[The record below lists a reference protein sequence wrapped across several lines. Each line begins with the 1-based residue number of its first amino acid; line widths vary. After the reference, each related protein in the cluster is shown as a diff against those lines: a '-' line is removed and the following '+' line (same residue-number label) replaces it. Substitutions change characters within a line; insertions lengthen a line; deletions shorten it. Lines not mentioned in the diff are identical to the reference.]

1 MLKLLRALLPFGLLL
16 AATPFLV
23 PHLAELKTLGPLP
36 FALCYALALVGG
48 LPCLML
54 ALGAGALLGPAAGLA
69 AVLLG
74 ELLGSSACYAAGRF
88 LGGDSVR
95 TWAAEHPKLQWV
107 EPLLAREGGFVVAV
121 LHLIPVLPF
130 NLISYACGLLRM
142 RFPGFLLGTGVGVLP
157 GSALAVL
164 GADLVKEATEK
175 GHVPPHLAA
184 LVAALLLLVVVLLLL
199 ARRHL
204 RTRT

>member
-1 MLKLLRALLPFGLLL
+1 MIRGLVPLLLLL
-16 AATPFLV
+16 AAAPRLA
-23 PHLAELKTLGPLP
+23 PHLHELKTLGPLP
-36 FALCYALALVGG
+36 FALCYALALAGG
-48 LPCLML
+48 LPCLVL
-54 ALGAGALLGPAAGLA
+54 ALGAGALLGPVAGLA

-95 TWAAEHPKLQWV
+95 KWAAEHPKLQWV

-121 LHLIPVLPF
+121 LHLIPILPF

-142 RFPGFLLGTGVGVLP
+142 RFPGFLVGTGVGVLP

-164 GADLVKEATEK
+164 GADLVKEVTEK
-175 GHVPPHLAA
+175 GHVPPHLGA
-184 LVAALLLLVVVLLLL
+184 LVAGLLVLVVVLLFL

-204 RTRT
+204 RTRM